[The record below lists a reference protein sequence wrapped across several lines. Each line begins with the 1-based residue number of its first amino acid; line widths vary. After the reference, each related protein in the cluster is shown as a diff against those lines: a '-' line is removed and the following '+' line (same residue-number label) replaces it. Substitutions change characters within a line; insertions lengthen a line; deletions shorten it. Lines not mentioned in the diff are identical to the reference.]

1 MKTTTSFSRFTSKL
15 KLKRQRKETT
25 KNSKQNEKIQK
36 PKPCHMYA
44 HLNEI
49 QLTYNELYMKIIDG
63 PFNEGTIKDIR
74 GGDLNV
80 NLHIILQS

>member
-1 MKTTTSFSRFTSKL
+1 
-15 KLKRQRKETT
+15 
-25 KNSKQNEKIQK
+25 
-36 PKPCHMYA
+36 MYA

-80 NLHIILQS
+80 NLHIIL